1 MFAKLMKWEFRQTAR
16 VMLPLLGAALLL
28 CGGGLASRGVL
39 YVLPLGPQWLE
50 TLSALLY
57 ALMTFVLFAG
67 VFVAYFYAVIRFYRM
82 LGNEGYLMLTLPV
95 TPAQHIGAT
104 LITGCV
110 WVAAAMLFSLLLPG
124 TSFSTVITSS
134 DEQVAAALSEF
145 WPGMPLYLSFGLF
158 LLAMLFL
165 SMMWMYFICALGAQW
180 PQQRFG
186 ATVVCYLVT
195 SFLVQIVFVMAVGV
209 FTYIAAYSPLGASL
223 YNSFMANPT
232 GTLTVWMLCASAAVA
247 ALTAALFFIVR
258 WMISKRLNLA

>member
-1 MFAKLMKWEFRQTAR
+1 
-16 VMLPLLGAALLL
+16 
-28 CGGGLASRGVL
+28 
-39 YVLPLGPQWLE
+39 
-50 TLSALLY
+50 
-57 ALMTFVLFAG
+57 
-67 VFVAYFYAVIRFYRM
+67 
-82 LGNEGYLMLTLPV
+82 
-95 TPAQHIGAT
+95 
-104 LITGCV
+104 
-110 WVAAAMLFSLLLPG
+110 
-124 TSFSTVITSS
+124 
-134 DEQVAAALSEF
+134 
-145 WPGMPLYLSFGLF
+145 
-158 LLAMLFL
+158 
-165 SMMWMYFICALGAQW
+165 MMWMYFICALGAQW